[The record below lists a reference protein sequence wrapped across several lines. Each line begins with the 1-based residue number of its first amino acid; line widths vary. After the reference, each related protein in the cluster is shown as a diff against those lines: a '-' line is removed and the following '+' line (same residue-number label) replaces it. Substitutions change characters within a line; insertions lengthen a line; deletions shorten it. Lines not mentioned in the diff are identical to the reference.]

1 MDGYR
6 NRRKIKKIEMDKDRK
21 MNDKETKQNRKEKE
35 ETINLSQLLN
45 ISGGK
50 NTKELYNEEE
60 VTKIF
65 NRKS

>member
-1 MDGYR
+1 MS
-6 NRRKIKKIEMDKDRK
+6 
-21 MNDKETKQNRKEKE
+21 DKETKQNRKEKE

-60 VTKIF
+60 VTEIF